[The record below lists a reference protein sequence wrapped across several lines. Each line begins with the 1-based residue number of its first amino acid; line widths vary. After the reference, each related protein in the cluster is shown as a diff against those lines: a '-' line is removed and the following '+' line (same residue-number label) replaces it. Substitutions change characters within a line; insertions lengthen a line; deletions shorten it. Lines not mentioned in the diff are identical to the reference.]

1 MSLEKLDHMFSALST
16 CEAWSIQLL
25 KINTSK
31 RAATT
36 YMGREI
42 TFAPNGQL
50 RDFVSD
56 IVGTYIG
63 KKGILHAFTDVREY
77 DGSALN
83 QVIYKLPITSELI
96 AEEYKAFLEGI
107 AQPYAEINPLEIKFQ
122 AYVLNGLIKLDGEDF
137 PVKLISM
144 QNPITTLKHKF
155 MEDNGTFKEI
165 SDKVLS
171 LKTIIDVIIFDQ
183 CIYMLTL
190 AGEKLFNMERS
201 YRAVCAAKIANLKE
215 YDIVTDFKTFSSTA
229 GSGHNPRK
237 FVSFNDE
244 HLKKLKSKPNRIKI
258 AQKFKIPL
266 KADKFD
272 TSKVETVNKL
282 IKILCNRGMVDPFD
296 DNPMEV
302 AGSKKWE

>member
-56 IVGTYIG
+56 IVSTKKK

-107 AQPYAEINPLEIKFQ
+107 ILELLRYKFYICTLKNDDGLEIEHAIISRRDLTGNVNEEIYLKS
-122 AYVLNGLIKLDGEDF
+122 LNDEYKLD
-137 PVKLISM
+137 V
-144 QNPITTLKHKF
+144 Q
-155 MEDNGTFKEI
+155 
-165 SDKVLS
+165 
-171 LKTIIDVIIFDQ
+171 
-183 CIYMLTL
+183 
-190 AGEKLFNMERS
+190 
-201 YRAVCAAKIANLKE
+201 
-215 YDIVTDFKTFSSTA
+215 
-229 GSGHNPRK
+229 
-237 FVSFNDE
+237 
-244 HLKKLKSKPNRIKI
+244 
-258 AQKFKIPL
+258 
-266 KADKFD
+266 
-272 TSKVETVNKL
+272 
-282 IKILCNRGMVDPFD
+282 
-296 DNPMEV
+296 
-302 AGSKKWE
+302 